1 MWCELL
7 LEVGG
12 FGLEVGLTIVV
23 PNCADF
29 GLTRVLWSFML
40 RFLDLVTLQRLVLL
54 APAIISALGYPDL
67 TGRINNAL
75 TLCNQHINLLQL
87 CGHIYRL
94 VPLSRHLRK
103 PKVGRTT

>member
-12 FGLEVGLTIVV
+12 FGLEVRLRTVV

-29 GLTRVLWSFML
+29 GLTRGFWSFML
-40 RFLDLVTLQRLVLL
+40 RFLDLVRLQRLVLL
-54 APAIISALGYPDL
+54 APAIIPALGYPNL

-87 CGHIYRL
+87 RGHSFRL
-94 VPLSRHLRK
+94 VSLSRH
-103 PKVGRTT
+103 V